1 MRCRVTDE
9 PYNATCSISITVHG
23 SINRWIVCVG
33 VCLCEFRVDLSM
45 CVWTKISFIFLL
57 FFRLSPFLFFFF
69 IFSVITFSISLY
81 YKSICFHFRYLFLYF
96 YLFPDFSFLLL
107 FFFNIN
113 AFVLYFFVF
122 FSWIL
127 FCKNDFCV
135 WRSKP
140 LHLFR
145 SVAVGSLQ
153 LKLCLSFLYNQSY
166 ICMQCYGLIL

>member
-1 MRCRVTDE
+1 MLNANKSSLTKFIIREYANIYICICRSTHRLTHTHTSLIDCRVTDE

-69 IFSVITFSISLY
+69 FSVITFSTISLY

-96 YLFPDFSFLLL
+96 YLFPDFSFLIII
-107 FFFNIN
+107 FF
-113 AFVLYFFVF
+113 
-122 FSWIL
+122 
-127 FCKNDFCV
+127 
-135 WRSKP
+135 
-140 LHLFR
+140 
-145 SVAVGSLQ
+145 
-153 LKLCLSFLYNQSY
+153 
-166 ICMQCYGLIL
+166 